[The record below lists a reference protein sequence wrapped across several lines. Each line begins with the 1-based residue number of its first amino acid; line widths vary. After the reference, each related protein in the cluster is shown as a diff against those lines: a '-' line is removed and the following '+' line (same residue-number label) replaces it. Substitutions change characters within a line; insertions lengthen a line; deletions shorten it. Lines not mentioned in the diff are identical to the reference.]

1 MSEYNRSKWLYVFIY
16 IYKYKY
22 IYIYNNIWLIY
33 KLGAPKEIID

>member
-22 IYIYNNIWLIY
+22 IYNNIWLIY